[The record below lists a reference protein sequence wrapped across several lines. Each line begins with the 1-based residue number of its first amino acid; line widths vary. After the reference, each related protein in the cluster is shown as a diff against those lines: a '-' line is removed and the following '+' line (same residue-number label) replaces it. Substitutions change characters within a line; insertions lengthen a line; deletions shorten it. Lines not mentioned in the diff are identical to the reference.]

1 MTNSI
6 GSKQDTFSVAVGERQ
21 LFVDDCGVARMEHL
35 VRTMHRP
42 DKKGAV
48 IRPADNGRLSG
59 DLQTR
64 NAPIWDPVENVYKL
78 WLLGSGNS
86 YWESKDGLH
95 WVCPYDGEQQRQRC
109 QVETESGP
117 RGIRLV
123 VRDPTD
129 SQRPFKTALPNVGFA
144 SSRDGSGWQMME
156 PPAIR
161 SSDEYNI
168 SFDARRHQFLL
179 TFKRRGP
186 YGRCVWLCTS
196 ADFTTWSEPQL
207 VFHADDA
214 DQLLGQEHIRDRL
227 ADQTLLPR
235 YADEPAAYN
244 VDVYNMGAFAYEG
257 LYIGT
262 PAMFHAV
269 APTPDG
275 RNRVG
280 FHHVQLACSRNL
292 RHWQR
297 LGRRQPFIG
306 PSPIESGA
314 YDLTQIIGP
323 STPLV
328 KGDELW
334 FYYSGLK
341 YRDDFPP
348 CFKKD
353 ADGSA
358 ICLAV
363 LRRDGFISLDAG
375 TDEGLLVT
383 HFFEASGR
391 CLCANIDAPEGE
403 LGVEVVDE
411 RGTTLAVAAPISG
424 DVIRGEFSWQS
435 SSWESLNGRS
445 VALRFRVRQSR
456 FYSYWTE

>member
-1 MTNSI
+1 M
-6 GSKQDTFSVAVGERQ
+6 SKQDTFSVPAGERQ
-21 LFVDDCGVARMEHL
+21 LFVDDCGVANKEHL
-35 VRTMHRP
+35 TRTMHRP

-48 IRPADNGRLSG
+48 IRPVENGGLSG
-59 DLQTR
+59 SLETR

-78 WLLGSGNS
+78 WLIGRERG

-109 QVETESGP
+109 RVDTESGP
-117 RGIRLV
+117 REIRLV

-129 SQRPFKTALPNVGFA
+129 SERPFKTALPNVGFA
-144 SSRDGSGWQMME
+144 SSRDGSAWQMNE
-156 PPAIR
+156 PPAIKT
-161 SSDEYNI
+161 SDEYNI
-168 SFDARRHQFLL
+168 SFDPQGHQFLM
-179 TFKRRGP
+179 TFKLRGP
-186 YGRCVWLCTS
+186 YGRSVWLCTS
-196 ADFTTWSEPQL
+196 ADFATWSEPQL
-207 VFHADDA
+207 VFHADDV
-214 DQLLGQEHIRDRL
+214 DQLLGQEHIRDRF
-227 ADQTLLPR
+227 ADQALLPR
-235 YADEPAAYN
+235 HADEPAAYN

-269 APTPDG
+269 APSPDG
-275 RNRVG
+275 RNRAG
-280 FHHVQLACSRNL
+280 FHLVQLVCSRDL
-292 RHWQR
+292 THWQR
-297 LGRRQPFIG
+297 LGQRRPFIG
-306 PSPIESGA
+306 PSATESGA

-323 STPLV
+323 SAPLV
-328 KGDELW
+328 QNDELW

-348 CFKKD
+348 GFRKD
-353 ADGSA
+353 PDQSA

-375 TDEGLLVT
+375 TEEGVLVT
-383 HFFEASGR
+383 QSCQATGR
-391 CLCANIDAPEGE
+391 CLCANVDAAQGE
-403 LGVEVVDE
+403 LAVEVVDE
-411 RGTTLAVAAPISG
+411 SGTAVAVSGPLSG
-424 DVIRGEFSWQS
+424 DLIRGEFSWQG

>member
-1 MTNSI
+1 M
-6 GSKQDTFSVAVGERQ
+6 
-21 LFVDDCGVARMEHL
+21 
-35 VRTMHRP
+35 
-42 DKKGAV
+42 
-48 IRPADNGRLSG
+48 
-59 DLQTR
+59 
-64 NAPIWDPVENVYKL
+64 
-78 WLLGSGNS
+78 
-86 YWESKDGLH
+86 
-95 WVCPYDGEQQRQRC
+95 
-109 QVETESGP
+109 
-117 RGIRLV
+117 
-123 VRDPTD
+123 
-129 SQRPFKTALPNVGFA
+129 
-144 SSRDGSGWQMME
+144 
-156 PPAIR
+156 
-161 SSDEYNI
+161 
-168 SFDARRHQFLL
+168 
-179 TFKRRGP
+179 
-186 YGRCVWLCTS
+186 
-196 ADFTTWSEPQL
+196 
-207 VFHADDA
+207 
-214 DQLLGQEHIRDRL
+214 
-227 ADQTLLPR
+227 
-235 YADEPAAYN
+235 
-244 VDVYNMGAFAYEG
+244 
-257 LYIGT
+257 
-262 PAMFHAV
+262 
-269 APTPDG
+269 
-275 RNRVG
+275 
-280 FHHVQLACSRNL
+280 
-292 RHWQR
+292 
-297 LGRRQPFIG
+297 
-306 PSPIESGA
+306 
-314 YDLTQIIGP
+314 
-323 STPLV
+323 